1 MPGSAA
7 LMIFINYGLISLMII
22 EKLEN
27 ILSEDFN
34 TNVVDVLKFIDA
46 WMIAKDERIQG
57 AQLSDNY
64 SDTGL
69 LISSYHKDKTPKD
82 DAEALK
88 YSFLNV
94 SATHIF
100 RSVLKNCGF
109 IFHNMEV
116 LRHLWNYYNK
126 ASSGVLHSDNERED
140 AYSIIYYLNHS
151 DGGTFI
157 DDVFFKSVSGDA
169 VIFKANTIH
178 RGSSPKIE
186 KNRFV
191 LNILFTADSYERK

>member
-1 MPGSAA
+1 
-7 LMIFINYGLISLMII
+7 MII

-34 TNVVDVLKFIDA
+34 TNVVDVLKCIDA
-46 WMIAKDERIQG
+46 WRISDDEKRENMS
-57 AQLSDNY
+57 LSDNY
-64 SDTGL
+64 SDSGL
-69 LISSYHKDKTPKD
+69 LINSYNQEMGVPRD
-82 DAEALK
+82 DTEALK
-88 YSFLNV
+88 YAFLNV
-94 SATHIF
+94 SASHVF
-100 RSVLKNCGF
+100 RSVLNNSGF
-109 IFHNMEV
+109 MFHNVKV

-126 ASSGVLHSDNERED
+126 ASNGVPHRDNKRED
-140 AYSIIYYLNHS
+140 AYSMIYYLNHS

-157 DDVFFKSVSGDA
+157 DDVFFKSVSGNA
-169 VIFKANTIH
+169 VIFKANTVH

>member
-1 MPGSAA
+1 
-7 LMIFINYGLISLMII
+7 MII
-22 EKLEN
+22 ERLEN

-34 TNVVDVLKFIDA
+34 HNLLDVLKCIDA
-46 WMIAKDERIQG
+46 WRISRDETRQNIS
-57 AQLSDNY
+57 LSDDY
-64 SDTGL
+64 SDSGL
-69 LISSYHKDKTPKD
+69 LINSYHQGMGVPRD

-94 SATHIF
+94 SATHVF
-100 RSVLKNCGF
+100 RSVLNKSGF
-109 IFHNMEV
+109 VFHNVEV

-126 ASSGVLHSDNERED
+126 ASNGVFHTDMERED
-140 AYSIIYYLNHS
+140 AYSIIYYLNDS

-157 DDVFFKSVSGDA
+157 DDVFCKSVSGNA
-169 VIFKANTIH
+169 VLFKSNTKH